1 MDRAGT
7 EHSLMNRLIAP
18 GAAALLAIALL
29 GASAGAVLAG
39 PESGVDVVVHD
50 GNTETVAAGSPPTAC
65 TFHLHFQASTAIS
78 GAFEIRADDDDGPAV
93 ADGLFDTTSGDSRA
107 PASGVYELDEGLY
120 FVIWDDEIEMDHSY
134 DQQAIEVVC
143 EAPSPTGTEAPIESE
158 SPSPTGS
165 ELPAESEAPSPTGSE
180 LPAESEQP
188 APTGSEL
195 PIGGEAP
202 TGGVAGVT
210 VTPPATDTT
219 PTRAATASSVE
230 LAVAVLLGLSG
241 MLVAW
246 AMRLRT
252 VAEARRI
259 RRR

>member
-1 MDRAGT
+1 
-7 EHSLMNRLIAP
+7 
-18 GAAALLAIALL
+18 
-29 GASAGAVLAG
+29 
-39 PESGVDVVVHD
+39 
-50 GNTETVAAGSPPTAC
+50 
-65 TFHLHFQASTAIS
+65 
-78 GAFEIRADDDDGPAV
+78 
-93 ADGLFDTTSGDSRA
+93 
-107 PASGVYELDEGLY
+107 
-120 FVIWDDEIEMDHSY
+120 
-134 DQQAIEVVC
+134 
-143 EAPSPTGTEAPIESE
+143 E

-210 VTPPATDTT
+210 VTPPATDTSPART
-219 PTRAATASSVE
+219 ATASSFE